1 MPRIIPPITEFGGF
15 KSQLPQ
21 NNNTVS
27 GEMANNMGRW
37 CALNFLN
44 DVSCS
49 GKTGNPLAEGQVLT
63 FSGGSWIN
71 YFSSGSSANNTF
83 ISSSD
88 ADSTHSNVTF
98 TYNNGSSFSM
108 TNAYSLFSDRIV
120 TGGTFYSNT
129 DIITFRT
136 NSGTTFNVSGFSI
149 YDNYWSAD
157 TTNFIRVTGGTMGIK
172 VGGDVNTSGSTHIKK
187 NLFISGGTYATSD
200 VFVDE
205 FIYHNGDNDTY
216 LKFKNTDDTVN
227 LVAGGWSAIRF
238 EKSTGKIVINNTNED
253 ADFHVMAEDGTEILA
268 TDAAN
273 NKVGVNTTTPN
284 EALTV
289 VGNISGNTNLY
300 ISGITTSTGGFIGD
314 LVGTATTA
322 TTVLVTDNES
332 VNDNNL
338 IAFVGNGVTTTG
350 AQSLQMDGDLHY
362 NPSIG
367 RLTVPLTLQMPD
379 GATIKLGDSQDLKL
393 YHDGDDS
400 YIKENG
406 TGDLIIQ
413 TNSNV
418 IIEGTGG
425 ENCAV
430 FVDEGGV
437 ELYYDNT
444 RRFQTTSD
452 GISAFTAH
460 IRGEL
465 GVSGA
470 THIKKTLF
478 VSGDTYITG
487 DIYSGTT
494 NLLDLFTGGGG
505 SSTSYWSGSTAQ
517 GNAIINSGLTTG
529 VGIGTDTP
537 TGLFEV
543 KDLIKFPEIN
553 STFIGVDAGLN
564 WEANSTSG
572 TALGRLAMGVGTMN
586 AAVQNTAIGFAS
598 IANITTGDKNTAV
611 GLQSNTSNSTGS
623 ENTTVGTTA
632 MFSNIKTNY
641 NTAVGANTLYFTTSG
656 SLGYGVD
663 DDTYNTAIG
672 YSSQYFSINGR
683 WNTSVG
689 AKTIGNDSIS
699 YGGSGNTAMGFEA
712 MKSSKT
718 AHYNTTFGFQAGD
731 NITTGSY
738 NISIGPSSD
747 PPSATADY
755 QLNIGN
761 ILYGKDLASSSSI
774 NAIGIGTNSPSYKLE
789 VSGNI
794 GGTADLGI
802 SGATDIAKNL
812 RVSGNTQ
819 ISGNTALGGLSGD
832 SVGTLSVVN
841 NFGND
846 YYLWRTQFGIGKGS
860 GDILK
865 FGKYSNNISAVG
877 QVVILKN
884 ASGVPAWYKADA
896 RNPATYYIENM
907 IGVTLDT
914 YDGGDVDKT
923 ATILIKGFVRVP
935 TALWNG
941 SAANNTTGR
950 QVYVS
955 PDSNGEWTD
964 EVSDFDTTNDV
975 MRGLGH
981 VLQYESTSPASYFI
995 YFNPDQNFIKITV

>member
-1 MPRIIPPITEFGGF
+1 MPRVIPSPAQFGGGLTPF
-15 KSQLPQ
+15 PA
-21 NNNTVS
+21 NNETTS
-27 GEMANNMGRW
+27 GDMANRMGRW
-37 CALNFLN
+37 CALSFIN
-44 DVSCS
+44 DVSCT
-49 GKTGNPLAEGQVLT
+49 GHTGNPLVVGQVLT

-71 YFSSGSSANNTF
+71 AFASGSSSSNTF
-83 ISSSD
+83 ISASTAD
-88 ADSTHSNVTF
+88 ATHSNVTF
-98 TYNNGSSFSM
+98 TYNNGESFSM
-108 TNAYSLFSDRIV
+108 TNGYSLFSDRIV
-120 TGGTFYSNT
+120 TGGTFNSDT
-129 DIITFRT
+129 DVITFRT
-136 NSGTTFNVSGFSI
+136 NSGTTFGVSGFSV

-157 TTNFIRVTGGTMGIK
+157 TSNFIRVTGNTMGIK
-172 VGGDVNTSGSTHIKK
+172 VGGDIITSGATHIKK
-187 NLFISGGTYATSD
+187 NLYISGDT
-200 VFVDE
+200 FVDE
-205 FIYHNGDNDTY
+205 YIYHNGDNDTY

-227 LVAGGWSAIRF
+227 LVAGGFSAIRF
-238 EKSTGKIVINNTNED
+238 EKSTGKIVINNTNENV
-253 ADFHVMAEDGTEILA
+253 DFHVMGDDGEEILA
-268 TDAAN
+268 TDATN
-273 NKVGVNTTTPN
+273 NRVGVNTTTPN

-300 ISGITTSTGGFIGD
+300 ISGITTSPGGFVGD

-418 IIEGTGG
+418 IIEGVGG

-452 GISAFTAH
+452 GVSAFTAH

-505 SSTSYWSGSTAQ
+505 SSTSYWSGSTTQ
-517 GNAIINSGLTTG
+517 GDAIINSGLTTS

-564 WEANSTSG
+564 WEVNSTSG
-572 TALGRLAMGVGTMN
+572 TALGRLAMGVGAMN

-623 ENTTVGTTA
+623 ENTTVGTTS
-632 MFSNIKTNY
+632 MFGNIKTNY

-656 SLGYGVD
+656 SLGFGVD

-672 YSSQYFSINGR
+672 YSSQYYSINGR

-689 AKTIGNDSIS
+689 AKTIGNGGIS
-699 YGGSGNTAMGFEA
+699 LAGSGNTAMGYEA
-712 MKSSKT
+712 MKSSKNG
-718 AHYNTTFGFQAGD
+718 HYNTVLGFQAGD
-731 NITTGSY
+731 NITTGDY
-738 NISIGPSSD
+738 NISIGPGSD

-755 QLNIGN
+755 QM
-761 ILYGKDLASSSSI
+761 
-774 NAIGIGTNSPSYKLE
+774 
-789 VSGNI
+789 NI
-794 GGTADLGI
+794 GGIIHGQDAYSDSAISQVGVGITAPKVKLDVHHNPTDLADNTGGGEVVTFGTEHGTDALAAGKLMYLNT
-802 SGATDIAKNL
+802 SGVWRYADAD
-812 RVSGNTQ
+812 VSKGNDELLA
-819 ISGNTALGGLSGD
+819 IALGTTVAEGLLIRGFFDQVAELSDTFVKGGVCY
-832 SVGTLSVVN
+832 VGTPAAN
-841 NFGND
+841 IQF
-846 YYLWRTQFGIGKGS
+846 TQPSGS
-860 GDILK
+860 GD
-865 FGKYSNNISAVG
+865 
-877 QVVILKN
+877 
-884 ASGVPAWYKADA
+884 
-896 RNPATYYIENM
+896 
-907 IGVTLDT
+907 
-914 YDGGDVDKT
+914 
-923 ATILIKGFVRVP
+923 FVRVVGYGTS
-935 TALWNG
+935 TAN
-941 SAANNTTGR
+941 
-950 QVYVS
+950 V
-955 PDSNGEWTD
+955 
-964 EVSDFDTTNDV
+964 
-975 MRGLGH
+975 
-981 VLQYESTSPASYFI
+981 I
-995 YFNPDQNFIKITV
+995 YFNPDGTYITVA